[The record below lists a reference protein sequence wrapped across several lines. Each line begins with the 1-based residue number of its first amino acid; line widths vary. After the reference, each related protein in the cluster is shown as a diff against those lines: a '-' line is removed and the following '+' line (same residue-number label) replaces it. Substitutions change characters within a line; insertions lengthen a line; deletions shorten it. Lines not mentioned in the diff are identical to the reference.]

1 MKIKT
6 GIKCVDTLP
15 PTDYMCSSEASKAQ
29 FIHFSAKIRLQLRAK
44 KLIKAQ
50 GMKATE

>member
-1 MKIKT
+1 MLK
-6 GIKCVDTLP
+6 
-15 PTDYMCSSEASKAQ
+15 DYMCSSEASKPSS
-29 FIHFSAKIRLQLRAK
+29 FIFQQKIGWQLQNQ

>member
-6 GIKCVDTLP
+6 GIKCVDT
-15 PTDYMCSSEASKAQ
+15 PTDYMCSSEASEAQ